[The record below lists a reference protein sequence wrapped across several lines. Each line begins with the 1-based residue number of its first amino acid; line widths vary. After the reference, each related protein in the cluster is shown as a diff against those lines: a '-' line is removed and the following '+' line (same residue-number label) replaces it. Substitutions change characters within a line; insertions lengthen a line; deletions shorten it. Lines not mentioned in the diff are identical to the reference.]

1 MQKRNGLII
10 KLTVTDSDLGVHI
23 QLVALFGSGQTWTVG
38 EAPMPIC
45 GYVPSA
51 DLK

>member
-1 MQKRNGLII
+1 MQKRNGLMI

-23 QLVALFGSGQTWTVG
+23 QLVAGQTWAVG